1 MYHVLGLDGRPDDPL
16 RLSRYLAFSCLKKDD
31 RSIGGMDAL
40 VVAIS
45 LFLGVLLPGLNG
57 QDVRSSGRCPAYQWQ
72 MECPQYVW
80 DSCTCDNDCSRGMK
94 CCFTGCGHNCV
105 VPDKH
110 ISITTKADI
119 AFLMDSSGSIGVRD
133 YKKEKQFV
141 QGLSDI
147 FDISPG
153 QSRASLIIYS
163 DFPKLI
169 FDLEDGVTNQNITS
183 VLKNLEYLR
192 GRTRID
198 KALMM
203 AEEVFADARPTVP
216 RIAFILTDGK
226 QTQDYDA
233 IPLDVSSQRL
243 KKMGVKIYVIGVGPY
258 VDISELRLLTEKPG
272 DVFTVASFEELL
284 KLPKDILV
292 RIDRPDLPVPVK
304 LTADVLFLIDSSRG
318 LSQKEF
324 SQEKRLVSNLAMSFH
339 VSPAFTQVGAATYS
353 DSAKLRI
360 PLFNHSGAVSFNAD
374 VAGIPFQGGSKNVQS
389 ALELALNTLTG
400 GRPVPKIAIMLTKG
414 DNLAIP
420 GSRRPYAILRA
431 LQEKGINLFIIAVG
445 DTSDSRG
452 LASFVKSPKHLITGE
467 SFETIGHRAPSVVR
481 FMTQQIDT
489 STPLDPQV
497 DVVFLIDSSRHVGTD
512 DYKREKQLVSSLSS
526 SFHQSRN
533 GPRVGLL
540 IFGDRAYTLLS
551 LDEYTD
557 KTEFNKRLVN
567 TPKLGGARNTVK
579 ALQQAGSM
587 FKGSSQG
594 RRTLGILLLSGPTEI
609 GQGSI
614 SLTSAVQAIKGLGG
628 EVHTLS
634 IGPNVSDAEV
644 RIISPRD
651 GVLKVP
657 DFTSLQASVQQIGL
671 HFARKFGRRA
681 NIAPQETNVV
691 LVLDGSSTAG
701 PENFILQKD
710 FAKSLADIFHI
721 AVFGS
726 LRVGLIT
733 YGNTAVENPKLK
745 DYRSQHEFKKVLD
758 GVKYAG
764 TTRRIGNA
772 LEVSRDAFTGSQ
784 QAKERILIMVVYGGE
799 IKARPQWDKT
809 TRQLRAMGVK
819 ILLVVIGQEGNNR
832 ALFEIVEAPND
843 VITVPTISALPQR
856 AQITVNRALG
866 VKGAPL
872 DYKAD
877 IVFLIDSSDE
887 ITDDDFLQQK
897 RMLQYVAN
905 LINVRR
911 GGSRAAVINYGS
923 TPSLVATFDAFQS
936 LPELQ
941 RKVDAASPVAGK
953 RRTDEALNAA
963 VELFSKLDPQTPKVL
978 VFVVGG
984 RMSSDARGVS
994 STARKLRNLGVKTYG
1009 IVAGTN
1015 VNRSYLRP
1023 VVQDEEDLF
1032 VFSLFRYIRRGI
1044 SPFVNRIIRGSYK
1057 PRSFIA
1063 DLVFLLDSAS
1073 PVTDTEFL
1081 AQKDFVKQAT
1091 QVFNVMPGKSRSGL
1105 VTFGSLSRE
1114 ITGLAGYSTREEL
1127 SLMLDNAPKV
1137 GGARRIDLALMAATE
1152 VLKTARS
1159 NYPRIAV
1166 LLVSGPHRPAPGS
1179 RTLDEALQPLRVL
1192 GTLLFVVSIGASPDR
1207 TQLLN
1212 VVSSPVNILQVASFD
1227 RLKSKVTDFGQLVK
1241 QTPDRENIT
1250 ANILFLLD
1258 SSSTVTPS
1266 DYRQLKAFVATI
1278 AGYLNVNSGGSRAAL
1293 AVFSDN
1299 ATKISSF
1306 TRFTTLSNFRNAVNN
1321 AQYLVGRRRTDVAL
1335 ATATEYFKDAEKD
1348 IPRVMVMVATGPPSP
1363 VSDRVPIREAARPLA
1378 LEGVT
1383 TFIVAVGTEP
1393 LKWGLKDA
1401 VVQGGDILPV
1411 TSIPELSIEARS
1423 IARIIAQRTGRNP
1436 VKGLDA
1442 DIIFLMDSSS
1452 GVSQNDFQLEK
1463 SFVKNV
1469 ASAFDVSPGRS
1480 RAAVISYGD
1489 RPFAVAGLDSYRSVH
1504 ELERLVAN
1512 ARFVGGTRR
1521 MDFALDAGQSI
1532 LSQARPGH
1540 PRIVLLL
1547 TSGRQSPDA
1556 VPNALYNAARRLRDD
1571 ELTSLFVVAI
1581 GNEPNKQ
1588 ELGRIVLTP
1597 DQVINVPEFD
1607 GLPSSTQEITKKIAK
1622 VSVVRIPLKSEEME
1636 ADVIFLMDSSSSV
1649 TPDEYRIE
1657 KQLVEHF
1664 SKVLNVGPD
1673 KSRAAV
1679 ITYGSRPSLVVD
1691 LDAYDDLSHL
1701 QQILDT
1707 APRAGGYRRM
1717 GGALEYG
1724 ADIAKRARSDVPRIA
1739 IMLTAGRQE
1748 LDPRPETLRRSS
1760 LRMRDTGATVFVV
1773 SIGNSTRPQELG
1785 EIVENPRHVIE
1796 VWPGYVPR
1804 QRIQEFGK
1812 IINQATTPKIH
1823 DDFSGDVIILLD
1835 SSDTISNDD
1844 FKKEK
1849 EFVKYVADSL
1859 SVKQGKPRIAL
1870 VTFGSTS
1877 LPVMTLNN
1885 FTNMDDL
1892 RSALQR
1898 ATAIGGPRRIDTALN
1913 TASSIVREGKRDR
1926 QSIIVLVTA
1935 TNQVPYEDTN
1945 TIKEASE
1952 RLRQFGTNLFVIAV
1966 GESQND
1972 PSVQAAAGDDTDILN
1987 LSSFPVLAQRAR
1999 YISTNIANRTKSSKP
2014 GWVVDANFKADIVF
2028 VVDNSFQVNRQE
2040 FETEKRFVK
2049 SLSSVLNMSPGRSH
2063 AAMVTYSSF
2072 PVKEFGFQDNLKEDD
2087 FRKLVNRAP
2096 YQGQFYRRLEM
2107 AVGEAERV
2115 LRNGRQ
2121 GVPRLVILLV
2131 GKGDVNGVNRFKDAV
2146 NTLKSVNAKLFVIKF
2161 GAKSNYTALQS
2172 GVERKSDLF
2181 SIPRVESLQSRLGDI
2196 VQHVAARTGDPTP
2209 LDVQLEIVFLI
2220 DGSATVTLAQFSK
2233 EKRIIKMLAT
2243 ALNIGPDKSHGALIA
2258 YGSRALTLSS
2268 LNDDQTLEEFS
2279 RGVDAAVVIGG
2290 ERRFDTALRSASTA
2304 FSSARRGIPKCVIML
2319 TTGAPGRGSQEIADP
2334 ASYLK
2339 RLGVKLF
2346 FIALDNQP
2354 TDQYLLRAV
2363 AKAEDIFRVPEVG
2376 GLLQEI
2382 VSFSKLVVKRLEEN
2396 DPEEHVLE
2404 ADIVFIMDASVRG
2417 RDYIREKYF
2426 VIELSRLLGIDPAMR
2441 RASLVIY
2448 GNDANIVAGL
2458 DDFKSAGNFE
2468 RAVYYAKEL
2477 PGPRRIDK
2485 GLSAGNAAFKSS
2497 NSGVTKLA
2505 VLLTAG
2511 RQTEGFYYSRAVKDL
2526 RALGVK
2532 IFVVAISKDSGLKE
2546 DLNPIVERPDD
2557 LTQVNEFTD
2566 LRSESRRLDKHL
2578 RARARDKLQ
2587 NNVTTDIVFMVDS
2600 STSVDSED
2608 FNKEKD
2614 FVKSVSEM
2622 LGIDSGISRAAII
2635 SYGSDP
2641 VSVSKIGGYKSLE
2654 EFNRIVGNSQFVD
2667 GQRRM
2672 DKALR
2677 FGATALKTSPA
2688 PKKFAVL
2695 ITSGS
2700 DFKEPDSTELHKA
2713 AKALHD
2719 VGAKIYIVAIGNQAN
2734 LRELNL
2740 AVKDPEQVI
2749 VAPSFSS
2756 LQSQVLPL
2764 VKKLTEKT
2772 EPSQPR
2778 PVTSDVVFLID
2789 SSSFVNS
2796 RDFILQKQ
2804 FIKLLGGSFG
2814 IPGQSQASVI
2824 SYASSP
2830 VIYAPLTRYETVQQF
2845 SNDVDNATYLGGDRD
2860 IHSALDFALMQLQRP
2875 RGDAVNV
2882 IVLLIG
2888 DARNAKVKPD
2898 LLNVIVQQIH
2908 YLGAKL
2914 YIIGIGSD
2922 AISRVLQTAVEKPT
2936 DVIVVPDFRTLT
2948 SGAKNIGDRI
2958 LKSLYQPLNV
2968 SADVVFVLD
2977 SSSSVTP
2984 PQYQQMKVLVKLLAR
2999 ALNVNPG
3006 QSRAGLITYGRNSR
3020 VESRLGDSGTLDM
3033 FTRTVGDALYMGG
3046 VRRLDRALNT
3056 TADVLERARPD
3067 KPRILLLFVTGRRTE
3082 SAADIDALMQPLK
3095 KTGAKVFVVA
3105 MGTYA
3110 DDGGYELMVEDRE
3123 HIFKLP
3129 LSENIDL
3136 RQVVPM
3142 GRYIVSQLDS
3152 NHVVPPTKI
3161 PTDLIILADSSN
3173 GITPGAYQHQQQF
3186 AKHLS
3191 KLLGISPLQSRAA
3204 FVSYGS
3210 TQILVGG
3217 FRSTQ
3222 SMFDSAV
3229 DSTVAVGGLRRL
3241 DSAVNAALKLF
3252 REARSSA
3259 AKGLVL
3265 IVAGP
3270 SRLDTREL
3278 RVLRDKLTDNGVNLV
3293 VVSVGNS
3300 VREVRD
3306 LVENPEN
3313 LMAVDLSQKL
3323 LPDNRDPFPY
3333 KLIIDKIGLKSSDFA
3348 ADILFLVDNSDFVT
3362 NEEFESQLDFIKSIA
3377 RKMHISP
3384 EGTRVGMITYNFN
3397 PKLIVDFESYNTAEK
3412 LFSRLDELPKG
3423 LGSRRL
3429 DLAIDL
3435 ARNVFAN
3442 SRQNAAKV
3450 MVVFAK
3456 GRQLTDPS
3464 SRSLSEV
3471 IKPLVRLDVV
3481 TLAVGIGQ
3489 DANIQQLTSIVQKP
3503 EDIVFVQSYPLLL
3516 GMVNQIWRKI
3526 VGISSV
3532 SCNKTLDMGILMDAS
3547 GSLGPNQFN
3556 KERQFIKSIIRELLS
3571 TSPQSRVGIIPFSD
3585 SASVAISFQE
3595 FKTLSA
3601 SELDTSIS
3609 NLPYAGGRTRIDLA
3623 LGVASSSLF
3632 GDRRPGVPQILILI
3646 TDGVQSKDP
3655 GYIPVSQAMHPIRE
3669 AGISSLAVGIG
3680 KSIDFAELNQI
3691 AADANHVFIVG
3702 AFDELQGIV
3711 QGLVT
3716 RSCSA

>member
-1423 IARIIAQRTGRNP
+1423 IARIIAQRT
-1436 VKGLDA
+1436 
-1442 DIIFLMDSSS
+1442 
-1452 GVSQNDFQLEK
+1452 
-1463 SFVKNV
+1463 
-1469 ASAFDVSPGRS
+1469 
-1480 RAAVISYGD
+1480 
-1489 RPFAVAGLDSYRSVH
+1489 
-1504 ELERLVAN
+1504 
-1512 ARFVGGTRR
+1512 
-1521 MDFALDAGQSI
+1521 
-1532 LSQARPGH
+1532 
-1540 PRIVLLL
+1540 
-1547 TSGRQSPDA
+1547 
-1556 VPNALYNAARRLRDD
+1556 
-1571 ELTSLFVVAI
+1571 
-1581 GNEPNKQ
+1581 
-1588 ELGRIVLTP
+1588 
-1597 DQVINVPEFD
+1597 
-1607 GLPSSTQEITKKIAK
+1607 
-1622 VSVVRIPLKSEEME
+1622 VVRIPLKSEEME

-3526 VGISSV
+3526 VFSCILVGISSV